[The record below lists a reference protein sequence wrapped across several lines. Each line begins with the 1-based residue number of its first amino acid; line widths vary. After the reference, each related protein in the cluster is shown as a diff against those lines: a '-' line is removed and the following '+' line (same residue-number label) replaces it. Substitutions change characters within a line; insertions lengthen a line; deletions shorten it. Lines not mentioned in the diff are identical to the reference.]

1 MNNEEIIF
9 YLQCRIDDLKIEAAH
24 LREKQ
29 IYFLG
34 ENADNEVPG
43 ETMID
48 VLENEISILKEI
60 EEKERAEEKERTNP
74 NEIQPAE

>member
-1 MNNEEIIF
+1 M
-9 YLQCRIDDLKIEAAH
+9 DDLKIEAAH
-24 LREKQ
+24 LVEKR

-34 ENADNEVPG
+34 ENADNEVPV

-60 EEKERAEEKERTNP
+60 EEKERTNSTKSNPP
-74 NEIQPAE
+74 NEL

>member
-1 MNNEEIIF
+1 MNNEDIIF

-24 LREKQ
+24 LVEKR

-34 ENADNEVPG
+34 ENADNEVPV

-60 EEKERAEEKERTNP
+60 EEKERTNP